1 MNGPTLA
8 GGAHCSGRGVGG
20 AVRVYLLPHPAT
32 LLRVL
37 AQPLSLLPPG
47 GRGAGVGWEGRSRGR
62 VGWGQEGEGWG
73 AERAE
78 AAGRPPCA
86 RAGPCGVAGL
96 VSPCFAPLQ
105 PPHPVR

>member
-1 MNGPTLA
+1 MNGPV
-8 GGAHCSGRGVGG
+8 AHIAPARLWGR
-20 AVRVYLLPHPAT
+20 RPRRSLTPQRTPLAT
-32 LLRVL
+32 LSGS
-37 AQPLSLLPPG
+37 PLLPPG

-86 RAGPCGVAGL
+86 RAEPCGVAGARVYLFRTLAAPHL
-96 VSPCFAPLQ
+96 VRQ
-105 PPHPVR
+105 